1 MKQPV
6 GVDTLSPKSTAALA
20 IAGTLAWLPM
30 NLLPYEIT
38 TLADD
43 FKLGMRGASLA
54 ATLQLLVLASTAT
67 WLGRTIDRRDKRR
80 LTILGIL
87 IGIAASV
94 ISMLVHN
101 VESLIVCCSVVGVGC
116 GMIAAATCALPTLH
130 ENPERVFA
138 YMQVT
143 SGVQFGLGNWA
154 IGVAAPLG
162 NDRVFF
168 VQMAFL
174 VVLGGS
180 ALLLPSGVMKTGVGA
195 AAVRNQRVS
204 KEVLVGVAAIT
215 LLWASIEG
223 IWAFAERAGIGRGLS
238 EQSLVM
244 WLTISGFTASGGG
257 IVAAALGERYGYVAP
272 LAAGFICHIFSAMT
286 MYCLGGHDTY
296 IVGIMVFNAPVS
308 LTTAYLMGLLA
319 ELDRT
324 GRGSAIGGAAT
335 NFGAA
340 VGPVLGLLVTRIEN
354 LAPVGI
360 ATTSLLSIAFGL
372 SVWAAKRQLSISAA
386 HRLAG
391 QGGVECAGAAPTGP
405 F

>member
-43 FKLGMRGASLA
+43 FKMGVRGASLT
-54 ATLQLLVLASTAT
+54 ATVQLLVLASTAT

-94 ISMLVHN
+94 VSMMVHS
-101 VESLIVCCSVVGVGC
+101 VESLIVCCAVVGVGC

-143 SGVQFGLGNWA
+143 LGVLFGLGNWA

-162 NDRVFF
+162 KERVFF
-168 VQMAFL
+168 VQAAFL

-180 ALLLPSGVMKTGVGA
+180 ALLLPKGLMKSGAGA
-195 AAVRNQRVS
+195 TAVRIPRIS
-204 KEVLVGVAAIT
+204 KEVLAGIAAIT

-238 EQSLVM
+238 EQTLVL
-244 WLTISGFTASGGG
+244 WLTISGFTASAGG

-272 LAAGFICHIFSAMT
+272 LAAGFICHIFSAIT

-296 IVGIMVFNAPVS
+296 IVGIMVFNAPVT

-319 ELDRT
+319 ELDKT
-324 GRGSAIGGAAT
+324 GRGAAIGGAAL

-372 SVWAAKRQLSISAA
+372 SVWAAKRKVSISAA
-386 HRLAG
+386 HRLAEH
-391 QGGVECAGAAPTGP
+391 GGVRPAGATPTG

>member
-1 MKQPV
+1 MKQHV
-6 GVDTLSPKSTAALA
+6 GVETLSPKSTAALA

-43 FKLGMRGASLA
+43 FKLGTRGASLT
-54 ATLQLLVLASTAT
+54 ATVQLLVLASTAT

-130 ENPERVFA
+130 KNPERVFA

-143 SGVQFGLGNWA
+143 LGVLFGLGNWA
-154 IGVAAPLG
+154 IGAAAPLG
-162 NDRVFF
+162 KERVFF
-168 VQMAFL
+168 VQLAFL

-180 ALLLPSGVMKTGVGA
+180 ALLLPRGVMNTGVGA
-195 AAVRNQRVS
+195 AAARNQRIS
-204 KEVLVGVAAIT
+204 KEVLAGIAAIT

-223 IWAFAERAGIGRGLS
+223 IWAFAEQAGIGRGLS
-238 EQSLVM
+238 DQSLVL
-244 WLTISGFTASGGG
+244 WLTISGFTAPVGG
-257 IVAAALGERYGYVAP
+257 IVAAALGERYGYVVP
-272 LAAGFICHIFSAMT
+272 LTAGFISHIFAAMT
-286 MYCLGGHDTY
+286 MYCLGGHDAY
-296 IVGIMVFNAPVS
+296 IVGIMVFNAPVT
-308 LTTAYLMGLLA
+308 LTTAYLMGMLA
-319 ELDRT
+319 ELDKT
-324 GRGSAIGGAAT
+324 GRGAAIGGAAL

-340 VGPVLGLLVTRIEN
+340 VGPVLGVLVTRIEN

-360 ATTSLLSIAFGL
+360 STISLLCIAFGL
-372 SVWAAKRQLSISAA
+372 SVWAAKRKLSISAA
-386 HRLAG
+386 HRLAEH
-391 QGGVECAGAAPTGP
+391 GGVKRAGATPTGL